1 MLERRLAEAESYTCA
16 FLEAAE
22 RRAAEELMAA
32 VDRLHAAQRDVAG
45 AGNTAA
51 TRALE
56 RQALD
61 QAAVA
66 SAVAVHNEDVA
77 DTTPILVS
85 TAAERAAAQDQEA
98 EPADFAV
105 RYAALQAERTSE
117 WEAEVM
123 QEDEKEAAA
132 SRVEAAARGRWS
144 ASPEKAAVRAA

>member
-66 SAVAVHNEDVA
+66 SAVA
-77 DTTPILVS
+77 LV
-85 TAAERAAAQDQEA
+85 EFVP
-98 EPADFAV
+98 EP
-105 RYAALQAERTSE
+105 
-117 WEAEVM
+117 
-123 QEDEKEAAA
+123 
-132 SRVEAAARGRWS
+132 
-144 ASPEKAAVRAA
+144 AAVRLSCRCRTRRSVRHPQRARL